1 MTKLALFLGSILALT
16 TACSNTAMTSSVSP
30 DSANTASEVV
40 DQSTARANQD
50 DAVSELRRRQLN
62 SDIRAREQRSQ
73 LFGDGTTKTD
83 SDLASQVRS
92 KLEANLPASAL
103 TIRAENGAITVAGA
117 VVNQDQLQKIE
128 PLAKEIRGV
137 TTVAVDATISAI
149 QPAPPPPSSTQP
161 IEAHTG
167 S

>member
-1 MTKLALFLGSILALT
+1 MTKLALLLGGFLLLG
-16 TACSNTAMTSSVSP
+16 TACSNTVRTSDAAP
-30 DSANTASEVV
+30 DSIDAAGGIVNQT
-40 DQSTARANQD
+40 TARTNQD

-73 LFGDGTTKTD
+73 WFGDGAAKTD

-103 TIRAENGAITVAGA
+103 VINAQEGAITVAGA

-137 TTVAVDATISAI
+137 TSVTVNATISAL
-149 QPAPPPPSSTQP
+149 PPLPPPPDSVQP